1 MAGLACA
8 RGTSGT
14 GQGTFS
20 PCGQTEALG
29 KRGLATASGSFMVG
43 GAADIGAKILVGEDA
58 TSVNAFGLTS
68 IFTGSI
74 WSDSRQSRYMKW
86 SRLERMGCLVRILAC
101 VRARPRGTSGSC
113 ASEMAGRSSIT
124 PKPKR
129 RNADPRN
136 STQLIKRSKPANTA
150 RSTAGYFS
158 GQTHGEACVL
168 VVLSEPFRSVVPR
181 SLLGA
186 PFVGV

>member
-113 ASEMAGRSSIT
+113 ESEMAGRSSIT

-129 RNADPRN
+129 RNADARN
-136 STQLIKRSKPANTA
+136 STQLIKRRKPANTDERA
-150 RSTAGYFS
+150 S
-158 GQTHGEACVL
+158 QKLAC
-168 VVLSEPFRSVVPR
+168 
-181 SLLGA
+181 
-186 PFVGV
+186 

>member
-29 KRGLATASGSFMVG
+29 KRGLATASGSLMVG
-43 GAADIGAKILVGEDA
+43 GADIGAKILVGEDA
-58 TSVNAFGLTS
+58 TSVTAFGLTS

-86 SRLERMGCLVRILAC
+86 SRLERMGCLVRMLAC
-101 VRARPRGTSGSC
+101 VRASIAGAWGR
-113 ASEMAGRSSIT
+113 ASEM
-124 PKPKR
+124 
-129 RNADPRN
+129 
-136 STQLIKRSKPANTA
+136 
-150 RSTAGYFS
+150 
-158 GQTHGEACVL
+158 
-168 VVLSEPFRSVVPR
+168 
-181 SLLGA
+181 
-186 PFVGV
+186 